1 MILKLFFACLL
12 LVFGLSSTSYSQN
25 FSQLTATDAVSGS
38 LKSLSNLA
46 KEKGVV
52 LIFHDPSCPFA
63 KLYESR
69 IKALKTKFEAQGIA
83 FVLINPQAQNN
94 ESEQTRLRSYIDESG
109 LNIPYLI
116 DGEQEWIK
124 LFQVSKIPEV
134 ILLVPGKTGLEV
146 VFKGA
151 IDNNPQLESAV
162 TEKYLE
168 MALIQVVRGEKP
180 TVSQVRAVGC
190 NIRIY

>member
-1 MILKLFFACLL
+1 
-12 LVFGLSSTSYSQN
+12 
-25 FSQLTATDAVSGS
+25 
-38 LKSLSNLA
+38 LA
-46 KEKGVV
+46 KEKGVL

-69 IKALKTKFEAQGIA
+69 IKALKTKFEAQGIG
-83 FVLINPQAQNN
+83 FTLINPQAQNN
-94 ESEQTRLRSYIDESG
+94 ESEQTRLRSYTDESG